1 MNKITRRTS
10 LRTVLIGAA
19 ASMAAPGIARAAEK
33 VSVRLKWLPQGQ
45 FAGYYVAKAKG
56 YYEAAGLDVTI
67 NPGGPNLNS
76 EALVAAG
83 SDTFGV
89 GGGSDSILFA
99 RAKNLPLVSLAMM
112 FQGSATVFVSRKSS
126 GIVEPKDF
134 KGKKVG
140 TWFTGAQYL
149 TFAMMA
155 KAGLSPS
162 DATIVPQ
169 PATNTPFINGELD
182 VLTTVNYNTLIALE
196 RTIPAAELNH
206 IYPEKYGLSTFKDPL
221 ITSEKVIAE
230 KPEMVQKVMNASMKG
245 WRYAVM
251 NKAETVDILL
261 KAGGPA
267 LERKHQEAMMDVIAS
282 LVLAGAGKTKGV
294 GYTDK
299 VAIVKEQEALLDL
312 KALTEKV
319 DIDKAFN
326 TSFWDA
332 VPKADKEVA

>member
-1 MNKITRRTS
+1 MNRITRRTS
-10 LRTVLIGAA
+10 LRTVILGAA

-33 VSVRLKWLPQGQ
+33 VSVRLKWLPQAQ
-45 FAGYYVAKAKG
+45 FAGYYVARAKG
-56 YYEAAGLDVTI
+56 FYEAAGLDVTI

-89 GGGSDSILFA
+89 GGGSDSIMFA

-112 FQGSATVFVSRKSS
+112 FQGSATVFVARKSS
-126 GIVEPKDF
+126 GIAGPKDF

-155 KAGLSPS
+155 KAGLSQS

-169 PATNTPFINGELD
+169 PATNTPFINGDLD
-182 VLTTVNYNTLIALE
+182 VLTTVNYNTLISLE

-206 IYPEKYGLSTFKDPL
+206 IYPETYGLSTFKDPL
-221 ITSEKVIAE
+221 ITSEKVIAD
-230 KPEMVQKVMNASMKG
+230 KPEMVQKFMNASMKG

-251 NKAETVDILL
+251 NKPETVDLML
-261 KAGGPA
+261 KAGGPT
-267 LERKHQEAMMDVIAS
+267 LERKHQELMLDEIAK
-282 LVLAGAGKTKGV
+282 LVLAGAAKTKGV
-294 GYTDK
+294 GYTDLA
-299 VAIVKEQEALLDL
+299 AIAKEQAILLDL

-319 DIDKAFN
+319 DLDKAFN
-326 TSFWDA
+326 TRFWDA